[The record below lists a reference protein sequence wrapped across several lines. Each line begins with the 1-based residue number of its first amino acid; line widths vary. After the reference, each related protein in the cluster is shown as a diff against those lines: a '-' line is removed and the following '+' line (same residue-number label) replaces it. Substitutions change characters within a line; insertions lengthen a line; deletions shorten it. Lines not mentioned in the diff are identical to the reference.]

1 MAKIKQRTW
10 YLIVL
15 SCIVAGVVMVTLGAL
30 NNNMLFFL
38 TPTDIHNHK
47 VSVKQK
53 FRLGGIVVPNSVT
66 KNMNNLTFKITD
78 GTHTTSVAFNGIVPD
93 LFKEGQGVIAEGE
106 LSEVGIFQAT
116 QILAKHDENYMPPE
130 VAKVLKESGNWPSK
144 TFTSYKKG

>member
-30 NNNMLFFL
+30 TNNMLFFL
-38 TPTDIHNHK
+38 TPTDIYNHK

-53 FRLGGIVVPNSVT
+53 FRLGGIVVPNSVA
-66 KNMNNLTFKITD
+66 KNMNNLTFEITD
-78 GTHTTSVAFNGIVPD
+78 GTHTTSVAFNGIAPD

-106 LSEVGIFQAT
+106 LSDTGIFQAT
-116 QILAKHDENYMPPE
+116 QILAKHDENYMPVE

-144 TFTSYKKG
+144 TFTSYKK

>member
-78 GTHTTSVAFNGIVPD
+78 GTHTTSVAF
-93 LFKEGQGVIAEGE
+93 IAEGE